1 MPTGVL
7 IAPDR
12 DAANVIDDALSKAR
26 LAHDAGVEQL
36 WLGQQ
41 FDYDAI
47 TLAAVIGTAIPGV
60 AVGTSVVPINPRHP
74 LIVAA
79 AAQTTQA
86 ATHGNFSL
94 GLGLGVPFAE
104 QLVFGL
110 SASNTVQRLRE
121 YLTVLRAIRDDRTVD
136 FPGSQITAVDP
147 SLLPVALEGA
157 TPFPIYVAAMGPRA
171 LQVTG
176 ELAERYPAGERRPA
190 DHRRI
195 HRADDCPSGRRRRA
209 ATPAH
214 HRDGERGGLRRR
226 RCRPCRGR

>member
-12 DAANVIDDALSKAR
+12 HAANVIDDALSKAR

-74 LIVAA
+74 MIVAA

-94 GLGLGVPFAE
+94 GLGPGVPFVE
-104 QLVFGL
+104 QLVFGI
-110 SASNTVQRLRE
+110 SASNT
-121 YLTVLRAIRDDRTVD
+121 
-136 FPGSQITAVDP
+136 S
-147 SLLPVALEGA
+147 
-157 TPFPIYVAAMGPRA
+157 PI
-171 LQVTG
+171 
-176 ELAERYPAGERRPA
+176 AGY
-190 DHRRI
+190 
-195 HRADDCPSGRRRRA
+195 SS
-209 ATPAH
+209 
-214 HRDGERGGLRRR
+214 
-226 RCRPCRGR
+226 